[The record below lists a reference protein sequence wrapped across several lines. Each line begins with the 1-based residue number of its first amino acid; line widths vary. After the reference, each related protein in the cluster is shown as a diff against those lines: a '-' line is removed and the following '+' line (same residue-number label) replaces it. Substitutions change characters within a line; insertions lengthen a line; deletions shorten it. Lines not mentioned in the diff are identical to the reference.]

1 MRTIGKYIAIRRIEE
16 QVKTASGLLLSS
28 KDVGDMRYA
37 KGEAVKVGLEV
48 VGIKDGDVLY
58 YDKSRSYVMVI
69 EDEPYT
75 IISERDVVV
84 VL

>member
-1 MRTIGKYIAIRRIEE
+1 MKPIGKHIAIEKIGE

-28 KDVGDMRYA
+28 KDVGDMRYG
-37 KGEAVKVGLEV
+37 KGRAVKVGTDVEA
-48 VGIKDGDVLY
+48 INDGDVLY
-58 YDKSRSYVMVI
+58 YEKSRSYTMII
-69 EDEPYT
+69 EDKPYI